1 MADID
6 GLDSFLSYMQR
17 VESSIDNIIEESLDE
32 TATMV
37 IADTKLNTPV
47 KTGALKRSWTHDN
60 VEHNGDTYTVE
71 VGSSLL
77 YAPFVEEG
85 HRTRGNSF
93 VQGRFMLKDSIDK
106 NKDKLQQ
113 KINDKLSRLK

>member
-1 MADID
+1 MSDIK

-60 VEHNGDTYTVE
+60 AEHNGNKYSVE
-71 VGSSLL
+71 VGSSCL

-85 HRTRGNSF
+85 HRQGSTF

-113 KINDKLSRLK
+113 KINEKLDKIK

>member
-1 MADID
+1 MSDIK
-6 GLDSFLSYMQR
+6 GLDSFLNYMQR
-17 VESSIDNIIEESLDE
+17 VESSIDNIIKQSLDE

-37 IADTKLNTPV
+37 IADTKPNTPV
-47 KTGALKRSWTHDN
+47 KTGTLKRSWTHGN
-60 VEHNGDTYTVE
+60 AEHNGNTYTVE

-85 HRTRGNSF
+85 HRQGNTF

>member
-1 MADID
+1 MADIK
-6 GLDSFLSYMQR
+6 GLDDFLNHIEI
-17 VESSIDNIIEESLDE
+17 VENNIDIIVSESLDE

-47 KTGALKRSWTHDN
+47 KTGTLKRSWTHDN
-60 VEHNGDTYTVE
+60 AEHEGNKYVAQ
-71 VGSSLL
+71 VGSSVI

-85 HRTRGNSF
+85 HRQGSTF
-93 VQGRFMLKDSIDK
+93 VQGRFMLKDSIGK

-113 KINDKLSRLK
+113 KINKKLDKVK

>member
-1 MADID
+1 ME
-6 GLDSFLSYMQR
+6 GLDVFLRDMGR
-17 VESSIDNIIEESLDE
+17 LANGLDNAINEVLLE
-32 TATMV
+32 TADEV

-47 KTGALKRSWTHDN
+47 KTGTLKRSWTHGD
-60 VEHNGDTYTVE
+60 VERNGDTYTVE

-85 HRTRGNSF
+85 HRQGNTF

>member
-6 GLDSFLSYMQR
+6 GINELLNHIQR
-17 VESSIDNIIEESLDE
+17 IEDSIDNIIKDSLDE

-37 IADTKLNTPV
+37 ITDTKLNTPV
-47 KTGALKRSWTHDN
+47 KTGALRRSWTHDD
-60 VEHNGDTYTVE
+60 VKRNGDTYTAE

-85 HRTRGNSF
+85 HRQGKTF
-93 VQGRFMLKDSIDK
+93 VQGRFMLRDSVDRNKEKSKKTK
-106 NKDKLQQ
+106 NGKRNKL
-113 KINDKLSRLK
+113 K

>member
-1 MADID
+1 MSDIK
-6 GLDSFLSYMQR
+6 GLDNFLNYMQQ
-17 VESSIDNIIEESLDE
+17 VGSNIDNIIKESLGE

-77 YAPFVEEG
+77 YSPFVEQG
-85 HRTRGNSF
+85 HRQGNTF

-106 NKDKLQQ
+106 NKDKLRQN
-113 KINDKLSRLK
+113 INNKLSRLR

>member
-6 GLDSFLSYMQR
+6 GINELLSHIQR
-17 VESSIDNIIEESLDE
+17 LEDSIDNIIKESLDE

-47 KTGALKRSWTHDN
+47 KTGALRRSWTHDD
-60 VEHNGDTYTVE
+60 VKRNGDTYTVE

-85 HRTRGNSF
+85 DREEKTY
-93 VQGRFMLKDSIDK
+93 VQCRFMLMDGIDN
-106 NKDKLQQ
+106 NKDKLNK
-113 KINDKLSRLK
+113 KINDKLSKLK

>member
-1 MADID
+1 MSDIK

-32 TATMV
+32 TAIMV

-47 KTGALKRSWTHDN
+47 KTGTLKRSWTHGN

-85 HRTRGNSF
+85 HRQGNTF
-93 VQGRFMLKDSIDK
+93 VQGKFMLKKSILK
-106 NKDKLQQ
+106 NEDKLQ
-113 KINDKLSRLK
+113 KTLDRKLNELR

>member
-1 MADID
+1 ME
-6 GLDSFLSYMQR
+6 GLDVFLRDMGR
-17 VESSIDNIIEESLDE
+17 LANGLDNAINEVLLE
-32 TATMV
+32 TADEV

-60 VEHNGDTYTVE
+60 VEHDGNKYSIE

-85 HRTRGNSF
+85 HRQGSTF

>member
-1 MADID
+1 ME
-6 GLDSFLSYMQR
+6 GLDVFLRDMGR
-17 VESSIDNIIEESLDE
+17 LANGLDNAINEVLLE
-32 TATMV
+32 TADEV

-47 KTGALKRSWTHDN
+47 KTGTLKRSWTHGN
-60 VEHNGDTYTVE
+60 VEHNGDTYTAE
-71 VGSSLL
+71 VGSPLL

-85 HRTRGNSF
+85 HRTRGNTF

>member
-1 MADID
+1 MADIE

-17 VESSIDNIIEESLDE
+17 VESSIDNIIKESLDE

-37 IADTKLNTPV
+37 VADTKLNTPV

-60 VEHNGDTYTVE
+60 VEHNGNKYTVE
-71 VGSSLL
+71 VGSPLL

-85 HRTRGNSF
+85 HRQGNTF

-113 KINDKLSRLK
+113 KINNKLSKL

>member
-1 MADID
+1 MSDIK
-6 GLDSFLSYMQR
+6 GFDSFLNYMQR
-17 VESSIDNIIEESLDE
+17 VEGSINNIIEQSLEE

-47 KTGALKRSWTHDN
+47 KTGTLKRSWTHDN
-60 VEHNGDTYTVE
+60 VEHDGNKYSVQ
-71 VGSSLL
+71 VGSSVI
-77 YAPFVEEG
+77 YAPYVEEG
-85 HRTRGNSF
+85 HRQGSSF

-113 KINDKLSRLK
+113 KINEKLDKVK

>member
-1 MADID
+1 ME
-6 GLDSFLSYMQR
+6 GLDVFLRDMGR
-17 VESSIDNIIEESLDE
+17 LANGLDNAINEVLLE
-32 TATMV
+32 TADEV

-47 KTGALKRSWTHDN
+47 KTGTLKRSWTHDN
-60 VEHNGDTYTVE
+60 VEHNGNEYTVE

-85 HRTRGNSF
+85 HRQGNTF
-93 VQGRFMLKDSIDK
+93 VQGRFMLKDGIDK
-106 NKDKLQQ
+106 NKNKLQQ

>member
-1 MADID
+1 MSDIK
-6 GLDSFLSYMQR
+6 GLNSFLSYMQR
-17 VESSIDNIIEESLDE
+17 VESSIDNIIKESLDE

-85 HRTRGNSF
+85 HRQGKTF
-93 VQGRFMLKDSIDK
+93 VQGRFMLRDSVDK
-106 NKDKLQQ
+106 NKDKLNK
-113 KINDKLSRLK
+113 KINDKLNKLK

>member
-6 GLDSFLSYMQR
+6 GLNNFLNYMQR
-17 VESSIDNIIEESLDE
+17 VESSIDNIIKESLDE

-37 IADTKLNTPV
+37 TADTKLNTPV
-47 KTGALKRSWTHDN
+47 KTGNLKRSWTHGN

-71 VGSSLL
+71 VGSPLL

-85 HRTRGNSF
+85 HRQGNTF

>member
-1 MADID
+1 MSDIK

-32 TATMV
+32 TATM
-37 IADTKLNTPV
+37 ITADTKLNTPV
-47 KTGALKRSWTHDN
+47 KTGALKRSWTHGN
-60 VEHNGDTYTVE
+60 VERNGDTCTVE
-71 VGSSLL
+71 VGSSCL
-77 YAPFVEEG
+77 YAPFVEAG
-85 HRTRGNSF
+85 HRQGNTF

>member
-1 MADID
+1 MSDIK

-77 YAPFVEEG
+77 YSPFVESG
-85 HRTRGNSF
+85 HRQGNTF

>member
-1 MADID
+1 ME
-6 GLDSFLSYMQR
+6 GLDVFLRDMGR
-17 VESSIDNIIEESLDE
+17 LANGLDNAINEVLLE
-32 TATMV
+32 TADEV

-47 KTGALKRSWTHDN
+47 KTGTLKRSWTHGN
-60 VEHNGDTYTVE
+60 VEHNGNEYTVE

-85 HRTRGNSF
+85 HRQGNTF
-93 VQGRFMLKDSIDK
+93 VQGRFMLRDSIDK

>member
-1 MADID
+1 MSDIK
-6 GLDSFLSYMQR
+6 GLDSFLNYMQR
-17 VESSIDNIIEESLDE
+17 VESSIDYIIKQSLDE

-60 VEHNGDTYTVE
+60 AERDGNKYSVQ
-71 VGSSLL
+71 VGSSVI

-85 HRTRGNSF
+85 HRQGNSF

-113 KINDKLSRLK
+113 KINEKLEKIK

>member
-6 GLDSFLSYMQR
+6 GINELLNHIQR
-17 VESSIDNIIEESLDE
+17 IEDSIDNIIKESLDE

-47 KTGALKRSWTHDN
+47 KTGNLRRSWTHGD
-60 VEHNGDTYTVE
+60 VERNGDTYTVE

-85 HRTRGNSF
+85 HRQGKTF
-93 VQGRFMLKDSIDK
+93 VQGRFMLRDGID
-106 NKDKLQQ
+106 N
-113 KINDKLSRLK
+113 INDKLNKLK

>member
-1 MADID
+1 MSDVK
-6 GLDSFLSYMQR
+6 GLDNFLNYMQR
-17 VESSIDNIIEESLDE
+17 VESSIDNIIKESLDE

-60 VEHNGDTYTVE
+60 VEHNGNTYTVK

-85 HRTRGNSF
+85 HRTRGNTF

-113 KINDKLSRLK
+113 KINEKLDKIK

>member
-1 MADID
+1 MSDVK
-6 GLDSFLSYMQR
+6 GLDNFLNYMQR
-17 VESSIDNIIEESLDE
+17 VESSIDNIIKESLDE

-77 YAPFVEEG
+77 YSPFVESG
-85 HRTRGNSF
+85 HRQGNTF

-106 NKDKLQQ
+106 NKDKLQ
-113 KINDKLSRLK
+113 KILDRKLNELR

>member
-1 MADID
+1 MGRLAN
-6 GLDSFLSYMQR
+6 GLDNAINEVVL
-17 VESSIDNIIEESLDE
+17 E
-32 TATMV
+32 TADEV

-60 VEHNGDTYTVE
+60 VEHDGNKYSIE

-85 HRTRGNSF
+85 HRQGSTF
-93 VQGRFMLKDSIDK
+93 VQGRFMLKDSVDK

>member
-1 MADID
+1 MSDIK
-6 GLDSFLSYMQR
+6 GLDDFLNHIEI
-17 VESSIDNIIEESLDE
+17 VENNIDNIIRESLDE
-32 TATMV
+32 TSTMI

-47 KTGALKRSWTHDN
+47 KTGTLKRSWTHDN

-77 YAPFVEEG
+77 YSPFVESG
-85 HRTRGNSF
+85 HRQGNTF
-93 VQGRFMLKDSIDK
+93 VQGRFMLKDGIDK

-113 KINDKLSRLK
+113 KINNKLSRLK

>member
-1 MADID
+1 MSDID
-6 GLDSFLSYMQR
+6 GLNSFLSYMQR
-17 VESSIDNIIEESLDE
+17 VESSVDNIIEQSLEE
-32 TATMV
+32 TATMI

-60 VEHNGDTYTVE
+60 VEHDGNKYSVQ
-71 VGSSLL
+71 VGSSVI
-77 YAPFVEEG
+77 YAPYVEEG
-85 HRTRGNSF
+85 HRQGSAF

-113 KINDKLSRLK
+113 KINEKLDKVK

>member
-1 MADID
+1 MSEID
-6 GLDSFLSYMQR
+6 EY
-17 VESSIDNIIEESLDE
+17 VEYLRTGINNAIDETLEE
-32 TATMV
+32 TATIV
-37 IADTKLNTPV
+37 VADTKLTTPV
-47 KTGALKRSWTHDN
+47 KTGNLKRSWTHDN

-85 HRTRGNSF
+85 HRQGSTF